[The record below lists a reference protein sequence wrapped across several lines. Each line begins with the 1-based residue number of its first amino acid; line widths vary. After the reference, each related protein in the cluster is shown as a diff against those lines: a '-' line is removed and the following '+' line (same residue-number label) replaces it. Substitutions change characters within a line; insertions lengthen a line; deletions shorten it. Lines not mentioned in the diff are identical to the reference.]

1 MPPPRYRRMKL
12 AMQLSVLMLVASAG
26 AAAAAEPQVGSTDKS
41 TELVTAPDAVLCL
54 DAASLDHAHVGRT
67 AGSQTRLQSLGCL
80 RSPPGVPATLLSDTD
95 AASSIWSVRFR
106 PQGMS
111 GGITLWGR
119 PSAFTLPDGTPLRS
133 RRAER

>member
-1 MPPPRYRRMKL
+1 MKL
-12 AMQLSVLMLVASAG
+12 AMRLSVLMLVASAG
-26 AAAAAEPQVGSTDKS
+26 AAAAAEPQDKA

-54 DAASLDHAHVGRT
+54 DAASLDHAHAGRA

-80 RSPPGVPATLLSDTD
+80 RSPAGVPATLLN
-95 AASSIWSVRFR
+95 AKNEAGIWSVRFR

-133 RRAER
+133 QRAER